1 MKLRKNQERQFL
13 EYSGN
18 ENIVEQGLYDYV
30 NNMTFYWKNTDFSSH
45 VLHPFMYN
53 FKIWNKLN
61 NIIING
67 YNNYANQDL
76 VDYLTSKTKFDELF
90 GEYGEG
96 RNFWKYNVMD
106 LSGYTT
112 RYEAAIKNEHKDDLN
127 HNVSELTGYD
137 GLFYPTSAKEYLD
150 LYNESLELGFVIPD
164 GFFTEEL
171 GIKDGKANWH
181 TQEEKMRME
190 ALANPFIRAIYSV
203 YWQLDE
209 IEWLSE
215 EDSREHDESTFY
227 TRWYSHLNYTRLEY
241 QRIAMQ
247 LWYWRERIVE
257 LIRTNY
263 PISKYC
269 LDVQGNS
276 LVMVQ
281 TFTKED
287 EETNPYLIDLMI
299 AQDKQVTKTNKN
311 IYSNVCDN
319 TLVKPSELWI
329 RWKSNPIAIPAF
341 DIEYDVKTSDI

>member
-1 MKLRKNQERQFL
+1 M
-13 EYSGN
+13 
-18 ENIVEQGLYDYV
+18 
-30 NNMTFYWKNTDFSSH
+30 
-45 VLHPFMYN
+45 
-53 FKIWNKLN
+53 
-61 NIIING
+61 
-67 YNNYANQDL
+67 
-76 VDYLTSKTKFDELF
+76 
-90 GEYGEG
+90 
-96 RNFWKYNVMD
+96 
-106 LSGYTT
+106 
-112 RYEAAIKNEHKDDLN
+112 
-127 HNVSELTGYD
+127 
-137 GLFYPTSAKEYLD
+137 
-150 LYNESLELGFVIPD
+150 
-164 GFFTEEL
+164 
-171 GIKDGKANWH
+171 
-181 TQEEKMRME
+181 
-190 ALANPFIRAIYSV
+190 
-203 YWQLDE
+203 
-209 IEWLSE
+209 
-215 EDSREHDESTFY
+215 
-227 TRWYSHLNYTRLEY
+227 NYTRLEY